1 MLDAG
6 ITVVLTNYSTI
17 LNLHTHESNNCTIDN
32 YIVLN
37 YKYLCTIN
45 LVYRHVFTKFTPY
58 IPNK

>member
-32 YIVLN
+32 YIVLD

-45 LVYRHVFTKFTPY
+45 LVYRYIFTKFTPY

>member
-45 LVYRHVFTKFTPY
+45 LVYRYIFTKFTPY